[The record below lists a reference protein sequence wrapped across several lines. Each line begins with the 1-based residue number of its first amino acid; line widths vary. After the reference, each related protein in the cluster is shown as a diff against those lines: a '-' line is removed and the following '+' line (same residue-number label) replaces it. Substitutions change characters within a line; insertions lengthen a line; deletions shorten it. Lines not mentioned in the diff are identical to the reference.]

1 MEIKDTQQKINAIK
15 KGVYSERCVALES
28 NLHILRKHG

>member
-15 KGVYSERCVALES
+15 KGVYSERWWSLD
-28 NLHILRKHG
+28 L